1 MKTLNTK
8 SVSAVDCSV
17 RRHVRGQGLTEY
29 AIIVSLVAIA
39 AIWSASFFG
48 DSVKA
53 SFVAMGSQ
61 LTGGAEYDMNAGTAK
76 SLKKATDSVTTETT
90 LGNYRD

>member
-53 SFVAMGSQ
+53 SFIAMGTK
-61 LTGGAEYDMNAGTAK
+61 LTDGADYDMTAGTAN
-76 SLKKATDSVTTETT
+76 SLQKATTSVTTETT